1 MATTMASLP
10 QNPGVLQDLLH
21 LLSQPLTTLHC
32 ALEHS
37 LMQDETERSEEVVVA
52 LEQTGRLIEA
62 VHLMR
67 EYLEAEERCFLAE
80 PFPVGLAMENVLDQ
94 LSVLTEARGIRLFAY
109 GSSKAAIPV
118 KGTWLQRALFYLIG
132 LVLEGEPAGQA
143 ITVVL
148 EDGLS
153 QSVISG
159 HSLPA
164 HLSSDRPSDR
174 MPDRSLD
181 QPSDVPCEYF
191 PRSTTVRQVKMEIAR
206 RVLESSGA
214 SLEFYLG
221 GKPGFTIRLPKPGFL
236 RDEIPA

>member
-37 LMQDETERSEEVVVA
+37 LTQDETEQSEEVAVA

-62 VHLMR
+62 VRLMR
-67 EYLEAEERCFLAE
+67 EYLEAEEGCFLAE
-80 PFPVGLAMENVLDQ
+80 PFPVGLAIENVLDQ
-94 LSVLTEARGIRLFAY
+94 VSVLTEARGIQLFAC
-109 GSSKAAIPV
+109 GTSKAAIPV

-132 LVLEGEPAGQA
+132 SVLEGEPAGRA
-143 ITVVL
+143 ITLVL
-148 EDGLS
+148 EDGDF

-159 HSLPA
+159 HSLPTY
-164 HLSSDRPSDR
+164 LSSAQPPDRMLDRPLDR
-174 MPDRSLD
+174 PT
-181 QPSDVPCEYF
+181 DVLCENS
-191 PRSTTVRQVKMEIAR
+191 PGTNTVRQVKMEIAR
-206 RVLESSGA
+206 RVLEASGA
-214 SLEFYLG
+214 ALEFYPG
-221 GKPGFTIRLPKPGFL
+221 SKPGFTIRLPKPGFL